1 MNSVPEHEPN
11 PASHLAWLH
20 GLLKEELSPYPGRS
34 ARVARM
40 VIAATLVMIVDQTFH
55 IPYAA
60 IGAIYALT
68 ISRESPQATTRFVRS
83 VVTGFAIAAAYVL
96 VSAIFFEN
104 YPLIRFLWVISTL
117 FLMFFALSALTD
129 FVAAT
134 GFGYLMVITIPL
146 WDQQIPA
153 EPKIEG
159 TLWAVGGLAVAGG
172 LTIILEIIFAEL
184 NPGDPVIR
192 AVSRR
197 LAAVQQ
203 LLSAYAAGCKPD
215 PSTKSEIVSLATVGT
230 SRLRSTI
237 KRASSAAPYRD
248 RVGALVA
255 LTGRLTDIALTLTYL
270 DTSFSAADRQYALAL
285 KGNLGVIRAELTA
298 GKIPSPIQTDLYHN
312 VASAPLLHELEDTLR
327 LIPEVF
333 VGSEGH
339 TKWLLSPPEAAASQG
354 TFVADAW
361 SNPEHVRFALKGCL
375 AASLCYVAYNVL
387 FWPGIST
394 AVTTCFLTALTTVG
408 ASHQKQALR
417 LGGAIV
423 GGMIAIGAQIFILP
437 SLDSIAGFTVLFI
450 AITIP
455 AAWIATSSPRISYFG
470 LQIVAAF
477 CLINLEQFKIQ
488 TSLMLARDRVVGI
501 GLGLA
506 TMWLVYDRLWGTSAV
521 VEMKKAFVQN
531 LRLLAQFAREPI
543 STDINAAVARSYSL
557 RETISTNLDK
567 VRALADGVLFE
578 FGNSRRQ
585 DMALRDRIRSWQ
597 PELRSLFALR
607 ISLLKYRLQL
617 PGFTLPEP
625 VRSAQREFD
634 SKLADTLDGM
644 AERLEGKPRNEIALF
659 KQSHDRL
666 ERSAQAPGVNSRDE
680 DCIGHVPSFLAL
692 SRTIAKL
699 TELLSDEV
707 V

>member
-1 MNSVPEHEPN
+1 
-11 PASHLAWLH
+11 
-20 GLLKEELSPYPGRS
+20 
-34 ARVARM
+34 M

-83 VVTGFAIAAAYVL
+83 VIAGFATAAAYVL
-96 VSAIFFEN
+96 VGAIFFEN
-104 YPLIRFLWVISTL
+104 YPLIRFLWVIGTL

-153 EPKIEG
+153 EPKLEG
-159 TLWAVGGLAVAGG
+159 TLWAVGGLAVAGII
-172 LTIILEIIFAEL
+172 TIALEIVFAEFR
-184 NPGDPVIR
+184 PGDPVIR

-197 LAAVQQ
+197 LTAVQA
-203 LLSAYAAGCKPD
+203 LLSAYAQGAEPD
-215 PSTKSEIVSLATVGT
+215 RLTETEIVRLATVGT

-237 KRASSAAPYRD
+237 KRSGSAAPYRD
-248 RVGALVA
+248 RIGALVA

-270 DTSFSAADRQYALAL
+270 DTSFSEADRQHALAL
-285 KGNLGVIRAELTA
+285 AGNLDVIRADLAA
-298 GKIPSPIQTDLYHN
+298 GKIPRPIRSDLHN
-312 VASAPLLHELEDTLR
+312 DLAGVPLLRELGDTMR

-333 VGSEGH
+333 VGSEPQ
-339 TKWLLSPPEAAASQG
+339 TNWLLSPPAAESSQEM
-354 TFVADAW
+354 FVADAW
-361 SNPEHVRFALKGCL
+361 SNPEHVRFAFKGCL
-375 AASLCYVAYNVL
+375 AASLCYVAYNFL
-387 FWPGIST
+387 FWPDIST
-394 AVTTCFLTALTTVG
+394 AVTTCLLTALTTVG

-417 LGGAIV
+417 LGGALIGGIV
-423 GGMIAIGAQIFILP
+423 AISAQIFVLP
-437 SLDSIAGFTVLFI
+437 SLDSIAGFTLLFI
-450 AITIP
+450 AVTIA

-470 LQIVAAF
+470 LQIAGAF
-477 CLINLEQFKIQ
+477 DLINLEQFKIQ
-488 TSLMLARDRVVGI
+488 TSLTFARDRVVGI
-501 GLGLA
+501 GLGLVM
-506 TMWLVYDRLWGTSAV
+506 MWLVYDRLWGTSAA
-521 VEMKKAFVQN
+521 VEMKRTFVGN

-543 STDINAAVARSYSL
+543 STDMRVAVARSYSL

-585 DMALRDRIRSWQ
+585 DLALRDRIRSWQ

-617 PGFTLPEP
+617 PGFTLPGP

-634 SKLADTLDGM
+634 SRLADALDGM
-644 AERLEGKPRNEIALF
+644 ANRLEGKPWNDIALLRH
-659 KQSHDRL
+659 SHEEL
-666 ERSAQAPGVNSRDE
+666 ERSAQESDVDGRNE
-680 DCIGHVPSFLAL
+680 DSIGHVLSFLAL
-692 SRTIAKL
+692 SGTITGLA
-699 TELLSDEV
+699 ESLSDELV
-707 V
+707 

>member
-1 MNSVPEHEPN
+1 
-11 PASHLAWLH
+11 
-20 GLLKEELSPYPGRS
+20 
-34 ARVARM
+34 M

-83 VVTGFAIAAAYVL
+83 VIAGFATAAAYVL
-96 VSAIFFEN
+96 VGAMFFEN
-104 YPLIRFLWVISTL
+104 YPLIRFLWVIGTL

-153 EPKIEG
+153 EPKLEG
-159 TLWAVGGLAVAGG
+159 TLWAVGGLAVAGVI
-172 LTIILEIIFAEL
+172 TIALEIVFAEFR
-184 NPGDPVIR
+184 PGDPVIR

-197 LAAVQQ
+197 LTTVQA
-203 LLSAYAAGCKPD
+203 LLSAYAQGAEPD
-215 PSTKSEIVSLATVGT
+215 RLTETEIVRLATVGT

-237 KRASSAAPYRD
+237 KRSGSAAPYRD
-248 RVGALVA
+248 RIGALVA

-270 DTSFSAADRQYALAL
+270 DTSFSEADRQHALAL
-285 KGNLGVIRAELTA
+285 AGNLDIIRADLAA
-298 GKIPSPIQTDLYHN
+298 GKIPRPIRSDLHN
-312 VASAPLLHELEDTLR
+312 DLAGVPLLRELGDTMR

-333 VGSEGH
+333 VGSEPQ
-339 TKWLLSPPEAAASQG
+339 TNWLLSPPAAESSQEM
-354 TFVADAW
+354 FVADAW
-361 SNPEHVRFALKGCL
+361 SNPEHVRFAFKGCL
-375 AASLCYVAYNVL
+375 AASLCYVAYNFL
-387 FWPGIST
+387 FWPDIST
-394 AVTTCFLTALTTVG
+394 AVTTCLLTALTTVG

-417 LGGAIV
+417 LGGALIGGIV
-423 GGMIAIGAQIFILP
+423 AISAQIFVLP
-437 SLDSIAGFTVLFI
+437 SLDSIAGFTLLFI
-450 AITIP
+450 AVTIA

-470 LQIVAAF
+470 LQIAGAF
-477 CLINLEQFKIQ
+477 YLINLEQFKIQ
-488 TSLMLARDRVVGI
+488 TSLTFARDRVVGI
-501 GLGLA
+501 GLGLVM
-506 TMWLVYDRLWGTSAV
+506 MWLVYDRLWGTSAA
-521 VEMKKAFVQN
+521 VEMKRTFVGN

-543 STDINAAVARSYSL
+543 STDMRVAVARSYSL

-585 DMALRDRIRSWQ
+585 DLALRDRIRNWQ

-617 PGFTLPEP
+617 PGFTLPGP

-634 SKLADTLDGM
+634 SRLADALDGM
-644 AERLEGKPRNEIALF
+644 ANRLEGKPWNDIALLRH
-659 KQSHDRL
+659 SHEEL
-666 ERSAQAPGVNSRDE
+666 ERSAQESDVDGRNE
-680 DCIGHVPSFLAL
+680 DSIGHVLSFLAL
-692 SRTIAKL
+692 SGTIAGL
-699 TELLSDEV
+699 AESLSDELV
-707 V
+707 

>member
-1 MNSVPEHEPN
+1 
-11 PASHLAWLH
+11 
-20 GLLKEELSPYPGRS
+20 
-34 ARVARM
+34 M

-83 VVTGFAIAAAYVL
+83 VIAGFATAAAYVL
-96 VSAIFFEN
+96 VGAIFFEN
-104 YPLIRFLWVISTL
+104 YPLIRFLWVIGTL

-153 EPKIEG
+153 EPKLEG
-159 TLWAVGGLAVAGG
+159 TLWAVGGLAVAGII
-172 LTIILEIIFAEL
+172 TIALEIVFAEFR
-184 NPGDPVIR
+184 PGDPVIR

-197 LAAVQQ
+197 LTTVQA
-203 LLSAYAAGCKPD
+203 LLSAYAQGAEPD
-215 PSTKSEIVSLATVGT
+215 RLTETEIVRLATVGT

-237 KRASSAAPYRD
+237 KRSGSAAPYRD
-248 RVGALVA
+248 RIGALVA

-270 DTSFSAADRQYALAL
+270 DTSFSEADRQHALAL
-285 KGNLGVIRAELTA
+285 AGNLDVIRADLAA
-298 GKIPSPIQTDLYHN
+298 GKIPRPIRSDLHN
-312 VASAPLLHELEDTLR
+312 DLAGVPLLRELGDTMR

-333 VGSEGH
+333 VGSEPQ
-339 TKWLLSPPEAAASQG
+339 TNWLLSPPAAESSQKM
-354 TFVADAW
+354 FVADAW
-361 SNPEHVRFALKGCL
+361 SNPEHVRFAFKGCL
-375 AASLCYVAYNVL
+375 AASLCYVAYNFL
-387 FWPGIST
+387 FWPDIST
-394 AVTTCFLTALTTVG
+394 AVTTCLLTALTTVG

-417 LGGAIV
+417 LGGALIGGIV
-423 GGMIAIGAQIFILP
+423 AISAQIFVLP
-437 SLDSIAGFTVLFI
+437 SLDSIAGFTLLFI
-450 AITIP
+450 AVTIA

-470 LQIVAAF
+470 LQIAGAF
-477 CLINLEQFKIQ
+477 YLINLEQFKIQ
-488 TSLMLARDRVVGI
+488 TSLTFARDRVVGI
-501 GLGLA
+501 GLGLVM
-506 TMWLVYDRLWGTSAV
+506 MWLVYDRLWGTSAA
-521 VEMKKAFVQN
+521 VEMKRTFVGN

-543 STDINAAVARSYSL
+543 STDMRVAVARSYSL

-585 DMALRDRIRSWQ
+585 DLALRDRIRSWQ

-617 PGFTLPEP
+617 PGFTLPGP

-634 SKLADTLDGM
+634 SRLADALDGM
-644 AERLEGKPRNEIALF
+644 ANRLEGKPWNDIALLRH
-659 KQSHDRL
+659 SHEEL
-666 ERSAQAPGVNSRDE
+666 ERSAQESDVDGRNE
-680 DCIGHVPSFLAL
+680 DSIGHVLSFLAL
-692 SRTIAKL
+692 SGTIAGL
-699 TELLSDEV
+699 AESLSDELV
-707 V
+707 

>member
-1 MNSVPEHEPN
+1 MHEAN
-11 PASHLAWLH
+11 PTSHFAWLQE
-20 GLLKEELSPYPGRS
+20 LLKEELAPYPGRS

-83 VVTGFAIAAAYVL
+83 VIAGFAVAAADVL
-96 VSAIFFEN
+96 ICAIFFEN
-104 YPLIRFLWVISTL
+104 YPLIRFLWVIGTL
-117 FLMFFALSALTD
+117 FLMFFALSALAD

-159 TLWAVGGLAVAGG
+159 TLWAVGGLAVAG
-172 LTIILEIIFAEL
+172 LITVALEIVFAEFS
-184 NPGDPVIR
+184 PGDPVIR

-197 LAAVQQ
+197 LSAVQQ
-203 LLSAYAAGCKPD
+203 LLTAYADDGKPD
-215 PSTKSEIVSLATVGT
+215 PSTNSEIIRLATVGT
-230 SRLRSTI
+230 SRLRITI
-237 KRASSAAPYRD
+237 KRSGSDAHYRD
-248 RVGALVA
+248 RIGALVA

-270 DTSFSAADRQYALAL
+270 DMSFSESDRKHALAL
-285 KGNLGVIRAELTA
+285 AGNLELIRAALTE
-298 GKIPSPIQTDLYHN
+298 GNVPRPIQMDLHN
-312 VASAPLLHELEDTLR
+312 DSLEVPLLRELQDTMS

-333 VGSEGH
+333 AGSEPQ
-339 TKWLLSPPEAAASQG
+339 TNWLLPPPAAESSQG
-354 TFVADAW
+354 IFVADAW
-361 SNPEHVRFALKGCL
+361 SNPEHVHFALKGCL
-375 AASLCYVAYNVL
+375 AASLCYVAYNFL

-394 AVTTCFLTALTTVG
+394 AVTTCLLTALTTVG

-417 LGGAIV
+417 LGGALAGCIV
-423 GGMIAIGAQIFILP
+423 AIGAQVFVLP

-450 AITIP
+450 AVTI
-455 AAWIATSSPRISYFG
+455 AATWIATSSPRISYFG
-470 LQIVAAF
+470 LQIAGAF
-477 CLINLEQFKIQ
+477 YLINLEQFKIQ
-488 TSLMLARDRVVGI
+488 TSLVFARDRVVGI
-501 GLGLA
+501 ALGLVM
-506 TMWLVYDRLWGTSAV
+506 MWLVYDRLWGTSAA
-521 VEMKKAFVQN
+521 VEMKKAFVRN

-543 STDINAAVARSYSL
+543 SPDMRIAVARSYSL

-578 FGNSRRQ
+578 FGDSRAK
-585 DMALRDRIRSWQ
+585 DIALRNRMRIWQ

-625 VRSAQREFD
+625 VRSAQRDFD
-634 SKLADTLDGM
+634 NRLAEALDGM
-644 AERLEGKPRNEIALF
+644 GDRLEGKPWNDIARFRHSCL
-659 KQSHDRL
+659 QL
-666 ERSAQAPGVNSRDE
+666 ERSARLEPSCNE
-680 DCIGHVPSFLAL
+680 DCRGHVQSFLAL
-692 SRTIAKL
+692 SGTIAEL
-699 TELLSDEV
+699 TESLSDQLA
-707 V
+707 

>member
-1 MNSVPEHEPN
+1 VSTHDAN
-11 PASHLAWLH
+11 PPSRFAWLQR
-20 GLLKEELSPYPGRS
+20 LLTEELSPYPGRS

-40 VIAATLVMIVDQTFH
+40 VLAATLVMIVDQTFR

-83 VVTGFAIAAAYVL
+83 VVAGFAAAALDVF
-96 VSAIFFEN
+96 VCAMFFEN
-104 YPLIRFLWVISTL
+104 YPLMRFLWVIGTL
-117 FLMFFALSALTD
+117 FLMFFALSALAD

-146 WDQQIPA
+146 WDRQIPA

-159 TLWAVGGLAVAGG
+159 TLWAVGGLAVAGII
-172 LTIILEIIFAEL
+172 TIALEIVFAAFG
-184 NPGDPVIR
+184 PGDPVIH

-197 LAAVQQ
+197 LTAVRQ
-203 LLSAYAAGCKPD
+203 LVSAYAEGREPD
-215 PSTKSEIVSLATVGT
+215 HSTRTEIMRLATVGT

-237 KRASSAAPYRD
+237 KRSGSAAHYRD
-248 RVGALVA
+248 RTGALVA
-255 LTGRLTDIALTLTYL
+255 LAGRLTDIALTLTCL
-270 DTSFSAADRQYALAL
+270 DTSFSGADREHALAL
-285 KGNLGVIRAELTA
+285 AGNLAAIRADLTA
-298 GKIPSPIQTDLYHN
+298 GKIPRRIKTDLHHDSPG
-312 VASAPLLHELEDTLR
+312 VPLLHELEDTMR

-333 VGSEGH
+333 AGSEPQ
-339 TKWLLSPPEAAASQG
+339 TDRLVSPPPAESSWKL
-354 TFVADAW
+354 FVADAW

-394 AVTTCFLTALTTVG
+394 AVTTCLLTALTTIG

-417 LGGAIV
+417 FGGALI
-423 GGMIAIGAQIFILP
+423 GCIIAIGAQIFVLP

-450 AITIP
+450 VITS
-455 AAWIATSSPRISYFG
+455 AASWIATSSPRIAYFG
-470 LQIVAAF
+470 IQIAGAF
-477 CLINLEQFKIQ
+477 YLINLEQFKIQ
-488 TSLMLARDRVVGI
+488 TSLTFARDRLVGI

-506 TMWLVYDRLWGTSAV
+506 MMWLVYDRLWSRSAA
-521 VEMKKAFVQN
+521 VEMRKAFIQN
-531 LRLLAQFAREPI
+531 LRLLSQFAREPI
-543 STDINAAVARSYSL
+543 SADRQEAATRSFSL

-567 VRALADGVLFE
+567 VRALADGVLLE
-578 FGNSRRQ
+578 FGKTRAQ
-585 DMALRDRIRSWQ
+585 DMALRDHLRIWQ

-634 SKLADTLDGM
+634 SRMAEALDGI
-644 AERLEGKPRNEIALF
+644 ADRLEGSPWNDIASF
-659 KQSHDRL
+659 RQSWDQL
-666 ERSAQAPGVNSRDE
+666 QRSAQEPVPDDCNE
-680 DCIGHVPSFLAL
+680 ECIGHVPSFLAL
-692 SRTIAKL
+692 SRTIAGL
-699 TELLSDEV
+699 TESLSDEV
-707 V
+707 A

>member
-1 MNSVPEHEPN
+1 MNSVSKHEAN
-11 PASHLAWLH
+11 PDSHFAWLR

-34 ARVARM
+34 ARVVRM

-83 VVTGFAIAAAYVL
+83 VIAGFATAAAYVL
-96 VSAIFFEN
+96 VGAIFFEH
-104 YPLIRFLWVISTL
+104 YPLIRFLWVIGTL

-153 EPKIEG
+153 EPKLEG
-159 TLWAVGGLAVAGG
+159 TLWAVGGLAVAGII
-172 LTIILEIIFAEL
+172 TIALEIVFAEFR
-184 NPGDPVIR
+184 PGDPVIR

-197 LAAVQQ
+197 LTTVQA
-203 LLSAYAAGCKPD
+203 LLSAYAQGAEPD
-215 PSTKSEIVSLATVGT
+215 RLTETEIVRLATVGT

-237 KRASSAAPYRD
+237 KRSGSAAPYRD
-248 RVGALVA
+248 RIGALVA

-270 DTSFSAADRQYALAL
+270 DTSFSEADRQHALAL
-285 KGNLGVIRAELTA
+285 AGNLDVIRADLAA
-298 GKIPSPIQTDLYHN
+298 GKIPRPIRSDLHN
-312 VASAPLLHELEDTLR
+312 DLAGVPLLRELGDTMR

-333 VGSEGH
+333 VGSEPQ
-339 TKWLLSPPEAAASQG
+339 TNWLLSPPAAESSQEM
-354 TFVADAW
+354 FVADAW
-361 SNPEHVRFALKGCL
+361 SNPEHVRFAFKGCL
-375 AASLCYVAYNVL
+375 AASLCYVAYNFL
-387 FWPGIST
+387 FWPDIST
-394 AVTTCFLTALTTVG
+394 AVTTCLLTALTTVG

-417 LGGAIV
+417 LGGALIGGIV
-423 GGMIAIGAQIFILP
+423 AISAQIFVLP
-437 SLDSIAGFTVLFI
+437 SLESIAGFTLLFI
-450 AITIP
+450 AVTIA

-470 LQIVAAF
+470 LQIAGAF
-477 CLINLEQFKIQ
+477 YLINLEQFKIQ
-488 TSLMLARDRVVGI
+488 TSLTFARDRVVGI
-501 GLGLA
+501 GLGLVM
-506 TMWLVYDRLWGTSAV
+506 MWLVYDRLWGTSAA
-521 VEMKKAFVQN
+521 VEMKRTFVGN

-543 STDINAAVARSYSL
+543 STDMRVAVARSYSL

-585 DMALRDRIRSWQ
+585 DLALRDRIRSWQ

-617 PGFTLPEP
+617 PGFTLPGP

-634 SKLADTLDGM
+634 SRLADALDGM
-644 AERLEGKPRNEIALF
+644 ANRLEGKPWNDIALLRH
-659 KQSHDRL
+659 SHEEL
-666 ERSAQAPGVNSRDE
+666 ERSAQESDVDGRNE
-680 DCIGHVPSFLAL
+680 DSIGHVLSFLAL
-692 SRTIAKL
+692 SGTIAGL
-699 TELLSDEV
+699 AESLSDELV
-707 V
+707 

>member
-1 MNSVPEHEPN
+1 
-11 PASHLAWLH
+11 
-20 GLLKEELSPYPGRS
+20 
-34 ARVARM
+34 M

-83 VVTGFAIAAAYVL
+83 VIAGFATAAAYVL
-96 VSAIFFEN
+96 VGAIFFEN
-104 YPLIRFLWVISTL
+104 YPLIRFLWVIGTL

-153 EPKIEG
+153 EPKLEG
-159 TLWAVGGLAVAGG
+159 TLWAVGGLAVAGVI
-172 LTIILEIIFAEL
+172 TIALEIVFAEFR
-184 NPGDPVIR
+184 PGDPVIR

-197 LAAVQQ
+197 LTTVQA
-203 LLSAYAAGCKPD
+203 LLSAYAQGAEPD
-215 PSTKSEIVSLATVGT
+215 RLTETEIVRLATVGT

-237 KRASSAAPYRD
+237 KRSGSAAPYRD
-248 RVGALVA
+248 RIGALVA

-270 DTSFSAADRQYALAL
+270 DTSFSEADRQHALAL
-285 KGNLGVIRAELTA
+285 AGNLDVIRADLAA
-298 GKIPSPIQTDLYHN
+298 GKIPRPIRSDLHN
-312 VASAPLLHELEDTLR
+312 DLAGVPLLRELGDTMR

-333 VGSEGH
+333 VGSEPQ
-339 TKWLLSPPEAAASQG
+339 TNWLLSPPAAESSQEM
-354 TFVADAW
+354 FVADAW
-361 SNPEHVRFALKGCL
+361 SNPEHVRFAFKGCL
-375 AASLCYVAYNVL
+375 AASLCYVAYNFL
-387 FWPGIST
+387 FWPDIST
-394 AVTTCFLTALTTVG
+394 AVTTCLLTALTTVG

-417 LGGAIV
+417 LGGALIGGIV
-423 GGMIAIGAQIFILP
+423 AISAQIFVLP
-437 SLDSIAGFTVLFI
+437 SLDSIAGFTLLFI
-450 AITIP
+450 AVTIA

-470 LQIVAAF
+470 LQIAGAF
-477 CLINLEQFKIQ
+477 YLINLEQFKIQ
-488 TSLMLARDRVVGI
+488 TSLTFARDRVVGI
-501 GLGLA
+501 GLGLVM
-506 TMWLVYDRLWGTSAV
+506 MWLVYDRLWGTSAA
-521 VEMKKAFVQN
+521 VEMKRTFVGN

-543 STDINAAVARSYSL
+543 STDMRVAVARSYSL

-585 DMALRDRIRSWQ
+585 DLALRDRIRSWQ

-617 PGFTLPEP
+617 PGFTLPGP

-634 SKLADTLDGM
+634 SRLADALDGM
-644 AERLEGKPRNEIALF
+644 ANRLEGKPWNDIALLRH
-659 KQSHDRL
+659 SHEEL
-666 ERSAQAPGVNSRDE
+666 ERSAQESDVDGRNE
-680 DCIGHVPSFLAL
+680 DSIGHVLSFLAL
-692 SRTIAKL
+692 SGTIAGL
-699 TELLSDEV
+699 AESLSDELV
-707 V
+707 

>member
-1 MNSVPEHEPN
+1 
-11 PASHLAWLH
+11 
-20 GLLKEELSPYPGRS
+20 
-34 ARVARM
+34 M

-83 VVTGFAIAAAYVL
+83 VIAGFATAAAYVL
-96 VSAIFFEN
+96 VGAMFFEN
-104 YPLIRFLWVISTL
+104 YPLIRFLWVIGTL

-153 EPKIEG
+153 EPKLEG
-159 TLWAVGGLAVAGG
+159 TLWAVGGLAVAGVI
-172 LTIILEIIFAEL
+172 TIALEIVFAEFR
-184 NPGDPVIR
+184 PGDPVIR

-197 LAAVQQ
+197 LTTVQA
-203 LLSAYAAGCKPD
+203 LLSAYAQGAEPD
-215 PSTKSEIVSLATVGT
+215 RLTETEIVRLATVGT

-237 KRASSAAPYRD
+237 KRSGSAAPYRD
-248 RVGALVA
+248 RIGALVA

-270 DTSFSAADRQYALAL
+270 DTSFSEADRQHALAL
-285 KGNLGVIRAELTA
+285 AGNLDVIRADLAA
-298 GKIPSPIQTDLYHN
+298 GKIPRPIRSDLHN
-312 VASAPLLHELEDTLR
+312 DLAGVPLLRELGDTMR

-333 VGSEGH
+333 VGSEPQ
-339 TKWLLSPPEAAASQG
+339 TNWLLSPPAAESSQEM
-354 TFVADAW
+354 FVADAW
-361 SNPEHVRFALKGCL
+361 SNPEHVRFAFKGCL
-375 AASLCYVAYNVL
+375 AASLCYVAYNFL
-387 FWPGIST
+387 FWPDIST
-394 AVTTCFLTALTTVG
+394 AVTTCLLTALTTVG

-417 LGGAIV
+417 LGGALIGGIV
-423 GGMIAIGAQIFILP
+423 AISAQIFVLP
-437 SLDSIAGFTVLFI
+437 SLDSIAGFTLLFI
-450 AITIP
+450 AVTIA

-470 LQIVAAF
+470 LQIAGAF
-477 CLINLEQFKIQ
+477 YLINLEQFKIQ
-488 TSLMLARDRVVGI
+488 TSLTFARDRVVGI
-501 GLGLA
+501 GLGLVM
-506 TMWLVYDRLWGTSAV
+506 MWLVYDRLWGTSAA
-521 VEMKKAFVQN
+521 VEMKRTFVGN

-543 STDINAAVARSYSL
+543 STDMRVAVARSYSL

-585 DMALRDRIRSWQ
+585 DLALRDRIRSWQ

-617 PGFTLPEP
+617 PGFTLPGP

-634 SKLADTLDGM
+634 SRLADALDGM
-644 AERLEGKPRNEIALF
+644 ANRLEGKPWNDIALLRH
-659 KQSHDRL
+659 SHEEL
-666 ERSAQAPGVNSRDE
+666 ERSAQESDVDGRNE
-680 DCIGHVPSFLAL
+680 DSIGHVLSFLAL
-692 SRTIAKL
+692 SGTIAGL
-699 TELLSDEV
+699 AESLSDELV
-707 V
+707 

>member
-1 MNSVPEHEPN
+1 MNSVSEHEAKPV
-11 PASHLAWLH
+11 SHLAWLW

-40 VIAATLVMIVDQTFH
+40 VLAATLVMIVDQTFR

-83 VVTGFAIAAAYVL
+83 VIAGFTTAAVYVL
-96 VSAIFFEN
+96 AGAIFFEN
-104 YPLIRFLWVISTL
+104 YPLIRFLWVVSTL
-117 FLMFFALSALTD
+117 FLMFFALSALAD

-159 TLWAVGGLAVAGG
+159 TLWAVGGLAVAGIV
-172 LTIILEIIFAEL
+172 TIALEIVFAEFS
-184 NPGDPVIR
+184 PGDPVIH

-197 LAAVQQ
+197 LTAVQQ
-203 LLSAYAAGCKPD
+203 LLSAYAQGTEPGR
-215 PSTKSEIVSLATVGT
+215 STTTEIIRLATVGT

-237 KRASSAAPYRD
+237 KRSGSAAHYRD
-248 RVGALVA
+248 RIGALVA

-270 DTSFSAADRQYALAL
+270 DSSFSEVDREHALAL
-285 KGNLGVIRAELTA
+285 AGSLDVIRKDLTA
-298 GKIPSPIQTDLYHN
+298 GKIPRPVRSDLHN
-312 VASAPLLHELEDTLR
+312 ELGGVPLLHELEDTMR

-333 VGSEGH
+333 AGSEPQ
-339 TKWLLSPPEAAASQG
+339 TNWLLSPPAAESSQEM
-354 TFVADAW
+354 FVADAW

-375 AASLCYVAYNVL
+375 AASLCYAAYNFL

-394 AVTTCFLTALTTVG
+394 AVTTCLLTALTTVG

-417 LGGAIV
+417 LGGALAGGIV
-423 GGMIAIGAQIFILP
+423 AIGAQIFVLP

-450 AITIP
+450 AVTI
-455 AAWIATSSPRISYFG
+455 AATWIATSSPRISYFG
-470 LQIVAAF
+470 LQIAGAF
-477 CLINLEQFKIQ
+477 YLINLEQFKIQ
-488 TSLMLARDRVVGI
+488 TSLTFARDRVVGI

-506 TMWLVYDRLWGTSAV
+506 MMWLAYDRLWSTSAA
-521 VEMKKAFVQN
+521 VEMKKTFIEN
-531 LRLLAQFAREPI
+531 LHLLAQFAREPI
-543 STDINAAVARSYSL
+543 STDMRVAVARSYSL
-557 RETISTNLDK
+557 RETIGTNLDK

-585 DMALRDRIRSWQ
+585 DMALRDRIRIWQ
-597 PELRSLFALR
+597 PQLRSLFAVR

-617 PGFTLPEP
+617 PGFTLPER
-625 VRSAQREFD
+625 VRCAQREFD
-634 SKLADTLDGM
+634 IRLADALDGM
-644 AERLEGKPRNEIALF
+644 ADRLEGKPRNDIAPF
-659 KQSHDRL
+659 RQSHDRL
-666 ERSAQAPGVNSRDE
+666 ERSAQESCVDGRNE
-680 DCIGHVPSFLAL
+680 DCMGHIPSFLAL
-692 SRTIAKL
+692 SGTIAGL
-699 TELLSDEV
+699 TESLSDELA
-707 V
+707 